1 MANEKQGKDGKA
13 KKVRRPSAQKRELQS
28 IERNARN
35 RSFKAKV
42 NTAMRSLKDALTQK
56 DAAGSKEKLAA
67 VYGLMDKGVK
77 KGVYKLNK
85 AGRVKSRMHAL
96 VKQVSA

>member
-1 MANEKQGKDGKA
+1 MANDKQGKDGKA

-28 IERNARN
+28 IERNLRN

-42 NTAMRSLKDALTQK
+42 NTAMRSLKDSLTQK
-56 DAAGSKEKLAA
+56 DPVSSKTKLAA
-67 VYGLMDKGVK
+67 MFGLMDKGVK

-85 AGRVKSRMHAL
+85 ASRVKARMHAL